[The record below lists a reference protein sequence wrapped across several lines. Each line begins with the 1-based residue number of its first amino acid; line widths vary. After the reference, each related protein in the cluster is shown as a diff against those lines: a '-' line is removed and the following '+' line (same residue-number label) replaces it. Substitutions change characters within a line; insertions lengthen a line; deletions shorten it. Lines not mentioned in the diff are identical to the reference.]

1 MLVSKALLGTTCFN
15 LLSRVILADDVCRSD
30 CPDPFPPGH
39 QSIGDAWWAIGNEA
53 SGAYITDI
61 TTTLEVPPK
70 PDGVKGLRLIN
81 SALDNSNVS
90 DVTDTNAA
98 KEEFQILLAAFPDPP
113 FGGCEATG
121 DQWCLFTSYYSEKNG
136 QSLVQFPMTTVN
148 PGDAIH
154 TYNLDVGVQVTYH
167 DLSLGPNV
175 TER

>member
-81 SALDNSNVS
+81 SALDNSVS
-90 DVTDTNAA
+90 IWIAVPL
-98 KEEFQILLAAFPDPP
+98 Q
-113 FGGCEATG
+113 
-121 DQWCLFTSYYSEKNG
+121 
-136 QSLVQFPMTTVN
+136 
-148 PGDAIH
+148 
-154 TYNLDVGVQVTYH
+154 
-167 DLSLGPNV
+167 
-175 TER
+175 